1 MEFVARIAEQTAQGG
16 WVMWPLGACSLALW
30 ITAADR
36 WLALRALGGV
46 DMELT
51 DAVRVVRGEAE
62 TPADGAGL
70 RTRLVRAFA
79 ADRTGRP
86 GLDAEM
92 LRLAATR
99 LRPELARGLAA
110 VTVLAAVAPLLG
122 LLGTVVGM
130 VRTFDVIA
138 MFGTG
143 HAREL
148 AGGLSQALV
157 TTQAG
162 LLVAIP
168 GLLAGAVLRRRARR
182 LETSLDETAAV
193 LERTLGEMEA
203 AA

>member
-36 WLALRALGGV
+36 WLALRALGGS

-51 DAVRVVRGEAE
+51 DAVRVVRGDTDA
-62 TPADGAGL
+62 PAAGVGL
-70 RTRLVRAFA
+70 RTRLVRAFT

-99 LRPELARGLAA
+99 LRPELSRGLAA

-182 LETSLDETAAV
+182 LETSLDETTAV